1 MKRILLLT
9 TLAAMLAAAMALS
22 GVAQAA
28 PTSDSPNA
36 KCEKLAAQT
45 LGPSFNPANYTF
57 HGSTAGNDIFTGDAG
72 TLEVFCGFGG
82 DDGAFEV
89 QEGDIF
95 LGGAGVDSVNL
106 NNGTFYGGAGN
117 DLVNTNI
124 GTFNGGEGNDFV
136 RINNGIFNGGEGNDS
151 VSLFNQGTFNG
162 GAGNDSVNT
171 NIGTFNGEAGDD
183 SVTTNDVGGTFNGGA
198 GDDSVNTNRGTV
210 DLGDEPL

>member
-22 GVAQAA
+22 VVALAA

-72 TLEVFCGFGG
+72 TLAVFCGFGG

-95 LGGAGVDSVNL
+95 LGGAGVDSVSL

-124 GTFNGGEGNDFV
+124 GTFNGE
-136 RINNGIFNGGEGNDS
+136 
-151 VSLFNQGTFNG
+151 
-162 GAGNDSVNT
+162 
-171 NIGTFNGEAGDD
+171 
-183 SVTTNDVGGTFNGGA
+183 A